1 MIRNDIYS
9 VGILKVGVRPT
20 LQLMN
25 DDVGNVQ
32 MVGRTVT
39 TKLD

>member
-1 MIRNDIYS
+1 MIRDAIYS
-9 VGILKVGVRPT
+9 VGILKVGGRPT
-20 LQLMN
+20 LQLLN
-25 DDVGNVQ
+25 DDVDIQ